1 MQKKRTRHSQ
11 EFKAKVA
18 IEALKEQK
26 TINEIASQYQI
37 HPNQVT
43 RWKSELI
50 EGADKVFEDKRT
62 KKQDDKPG
70 EDKLYQQIGQLQVE
84 LDWLKKNQD
93 CSKQE
98 KRANIENGLKI
109 ISIKRQCQLVGIS
122 RSGYYYKPKGESK
135 ENLDLMLAIDKKYL
149 QTPFFGVP
157 KMCHHLRSLN
167 YKVNV
172 KRVRRLMR
180 LMGLQAIYCKPR
192 LSIPDK
198 AHKKYPYLLRGI
210 TISRVDQ
217 VWSTDITYIPMEKG
231 FMYLIAVIDWHS
243 RYVLSWRLTNSLDG
257 IACIDTLKDSLRG
270 GKPEIFNTDQGV
282 QFTSEKFTSVLD
294 SKDIQISMDGKG
306 RAIDNVFVER
316 LWRTVKYEYVY
327 LHSHSNVKELYEG
340 LKSYFEF
347 YNHQRPH
354 QALNYRTPA
363 EVYFESTNNTC
374 QQAD

>member
-1 MQKKRTRHSQ
+1 M
-11 EFKAKVA
+11 
-18 IEALKEQK
+18 
-26 TINEIASQYQI
+26 
-37 HPNQVT
+37 
-43 RWKSELI
+43 
-50 EGADKVFEDKRT
+50 
-62 KKQDDKPG
+62 
-70 EDKLYQQIGQLQVE
+70 IG
-84 LDWLKKNQD
+84 LKKNQD
-93 CSKQE
+93 CSKPV
-98 KRANIENGLKI
+98 KRACIENGLKK

-122 RSGYYYKPKGESK
+122 RSGYYYKPKGESQ
-135 ENLDLMLAIDKKYL
+135 ENLEMMLAIDKKYL
-149 QTPFFGVP
+149 LTPFFGVP
-157 KMCHHLRSLN
+157 KMCQHLRSLN

-257 IACIDTLKDSLRG
+257 IACIDALKDSLQG

-327 LHSHSNVKELYEG
+327 LHSHSNGKELYEG

-363 EVYFESTNNTC
+363 EVYFETANNTC
-374 QQAD
+374 QQVG

>member
-1 MQKKRTRHSQ
+1 
-11 EFKAKVA
+11 
-18 IEALKEQK
+18 
-26 TINEIASQYQI
+26 
-37 HPNQVT
+37 
-43 RWKSELI
+43 
-50 EGADKVFEDKRT
+50 
-62 KKQDDKPG
+62 
-70 EDKLYQQIGQLQVE
+70 
-84 LDWLKKNQD
+84 
-93 CSKQE
+93 
-98 KRANIENGLKI
+98 
-109 ISIKRQCQLVGIS
+109 
-122 RSGYYYKPKGESK
+122 
-135 ENLDLMLAIDKKYL
+135 MLAIDKKYL
-149 QTPFFGVP
+149 LAPFFGVP

-257 IACIDTLKDSLRG
+257 IACIDALKDSLQD

-327 LHSHSNVKELYEG
+327 LHSHSNGKELYEG

-354 QALNYRTPA
+354 QALNYRTPS
-363 EVYFESTNNTC
+363 EVYFESANNTC
-374 QQAD
+374 QRAG